1 MSAGTAGGVNGV
13 GLGIANVDSVWVTLR
28 AVAVTA
34 VLSPPSSL
42 PSDFLCARLATR
54 GGTAAWLSP
63 RVARLGLGL
72 WLRLVSGAACGRP
85 CQAGEQLVFNYND
98 AFEGEEE
105 WFKKLFPL
113 HLAEEY
119 PDHSLWE

>member
-1 MSAGTAGGVNGV
+1 MSLASCRA
-13 GLGIANVDSVWVTLR
+13 ARAR
-28 AVAVTA
+28 AVAQ
-34 VLSPPSSL
+34 
-42 PSDFLCARLATR
+42 
-54 GGTAAWLSP
+54 
-63 RVARLGLGL
+63 ARLG
-72 WLRLVSGAACGRP
+72 RLVACGRP